1 MTYEEREAIFS
12 KEALSV
18 ADVQALFGVCKSEA
32 TNIMNTIRRQTGDR
46 LKVQGKIHIED
57 YLKHFGIEANRYTK
71 RNRREIKI
79 VSSDIVDELKKEAG
93 EGAFDDAPLI
103 RSSSLLD
110 RRGGLR

>member
-57 YLKHFGIEANRYTK
+57 YLKHFGIEANRYSSK
-71 RNRREIKI
+71 QVGDLEEVDASIK
-79 VSSDIVDELKKEAG
+79 LKAEKTESRPTV
-93 EGAFDDAPLI
+93 PLI
-103 RSSSLLD
+103 RSKNYM
-110 RRGGLR
+110 

>member
-57 YLKHFGIEANRYTK
+57 YLKHFGIEANRYST
-71 RNRREIKI
+71 NQEWILEESDASIKLKAEKTE
-79 VSSDIVDELKKEAG
+79 SSPSV
-93 EGAFDDAPLI
+93 PLI
-103 RSSSLLD
+103 RSKNYM
-110 RRGGLR
+110 

>member
-1 MTYEEREAIFS
+1 MTYEEREAIFA

-57 YLKHFGIEANRYTK
+57 YLKHFGIEANRYTPK
-71 RNRREIKI
+71 QTAILEETDSTIKSKMEKAEK
-79 VSSDIVDELKKEAG
+79 SSAI
-93 EGAFDDAPLI
+93 PLI
-103 RSSSLLD
+103 RSKNYL
-110 RRGGLR
+110 GGNT

>member
-1 MTYEEREAIFS
+1 MTYEERETIFS

-57 YLKHFGIEANRYTK
+57 YLKHFGIEANRYSPKQDGNLEETDAA
-71 RNRREIKI
+71 IM
-79 VSSDIVDELKKEAG
+79 LKAEKTESRPTV
-93 EGAFDDAPLI
+93 PLI
-103 RSSSLLD
+103 RSKNYM
-110 RRGGLR
+110 

>member
-1 MTYEEREAIFS
+1 MTYEEREKIFS

-57 YLKHFGIEANRYTK
+57 YLKHFGIEVDRYA
-71 RNRREIKI
+71 KI
-79 VSSDIVDELKKEAG
+79 FSDEKDDKKMSPSVAE
-93 EGAFDDAPLI
+93 EKSTHIPLI
-103 RSSSLLD
+103 KSNNYIGATSRCRTSK
-110 RRGGLR
+110 

>member
-1 MTYEEREAIFS
+1 MTYEEREAIFA

-57 YLKHFGIEANRYTK
+57 YLKHFGIEVNRYVKK
-71 RNRREIKI
+71 RP
-79 VSSDIVDELKKEAG
+79 DEAEPPIEQDLHEEERAVPCG
-93 EGAFDDAPLI
+93 TPLI
-103 RSSSLLD
+103 RSKNFL
-110 RRGGLR
+110 GANA

>member
-1 MTYEEREAIFS
+1 MTYEERDAIFS

-57 YLKHFGIEANRYTK
+57 YLKHFGIEANRYAK
-71 RNRREIKI
+71 RR
-79 VSSDIVDELKKEAG
+79 SDEAQPPIEQDLHEEERAVPCG
-93 EGAFDDAPLI
+93 TPLI
-103 RSSSLLD
+103 RL
-110 RRGGLR
+110 RRKTP

>member
-57 YLKHFGIEANRYTK
+57 YLKHFGIEANRYTPK
-71 RNRREIKI
+71 QTAILEETDSTIKSKMEKAEK
-79 VSSDIVDELKKEAG
+79 SSAI
-93 EGAFDDAPLI
+93 PLI
-103 RSSSLLD
+103 RSKNYL
-110 RRGGLR
+110 GGNT

>member
-57 YLKHFGIEANRYTK
+57 YLKHFGIEAERYAKK
-71 RNRREIKI
+71 R
-79 VSSDIVDELKKEAG
+79 SDEAQPPIERDLHEEERAVPCG
-93 EGAFDDAPLI
+93 TPLI
-103 RSSSLLD
+103 RSKNFL
-110 RRGGLR
+110 GTNV

>member
-32 TNIMNTIRRQTGDR
+32 TNIMNAIRRQTGDR

-57 YLKHFGIEANRYTK
+57 YLKHFGIEANRYTPK
-71 RNRREIKI
+71 QTAILEETDSTIKPKMEKAEN
-79 VSSDIVDELKKEAG
+79 SSTI
-93 EGAFDDAPLI
+93 PLI
-103 RSSSLLD
+103 RSKNYL
-110 RRGGLR
+110 GGNT

>member
-57 YLKHFGIEANRYTK
+57 YLKHFGIEANRYAK
-71 RNRREIKI
+71 RRPNEEDPPLEQDLHEEERA
-79 VSSDIVDELKKEAG
+79 VPCG
-93 EGAFDDAPLI
+93 TPLI
-103 RSSSLLD
+103 RSKNFL
-110 RRGGLR
+110 GANA